1 MVVTCRPLGVVEV
14 DQKKRAADGRERNDR
29 IIAVPQSARRFDA
42 LVDEFAG
49 SQRVLDEI
57 AEFFVRATAFEDKD
71 VRILGWTGPAE
82 AIALIGRSTTA
93 RST

>member
-1 MVVTCRPLGVVEV
+1 MGDRAGVVVTCRP
-14 DQKKRAADGRERNDR
+14 
-29 IIAVPQSARRFDA
+29 
-42 LVDEFAG
+42 